1 MLLSSKADLPGKS
14 LTKYAPARKNVGTW
28 EASSSSCSSSLALL
42 NSLSKREHWNSG
54 LSPTDLIFPQYDI
67 QNKKKNKPK
76 IESCF
81 PNAFDKTK

>member
-28 EASSSSCSSSLALL
+28 EASSSSSSSSLALL
-42 NSLSKREHWNSG
+42 NSLSKREHWKSG

-67 QNKKKNKPK
+67 QNKKKKNQK
-76 IESCF
+76 
-81 PNAFDKTK
+81 